1 MVPMAWAPRG
11 RLHQLGQQKVW
22 RPNRAYRAAHQGGA
36 AVTTPLEIAQEYIA
50 RGWNPVPIAW
60 RTKKPIG
67 ADWHLRKIDTSNV
80 AEHFNGGQLNVGVI
94 LGPLSAGLTDID
106 LDCREAVA
114 IAPFVLP
121 PTPSRFGRTSKRDSH
136 YLYVT
141 DLASKTE
148 NAVFQFRHPN
158 TGEMLL
164 ELRVGGGGKGAQTVF
179 PGSTHDETGE
189 NIGWDEDGAPAVV
202 AGDEL
207 LRKIKELAAY
217 CLIARYWPATGARHV
232 AAQALGGVLG
242 RLGYEPSV
250 VRCIAES
257 IARAAG
263 DPEVADRKRAA
274 EDSARAL
281 ADGKHVFGLPE
292 LAKHIG
298 KKIVAQAAAWLEYDK
313 RSKEA
318 KRPKDEDGGVADD
331 EDKGEEGIDD
341 LERLLAQKPKQADAL
356 IALAADA
363 VLFHTADETA
373 FARIEIKGHT
383 ETWPILSTGFRR
395 WLKHQYFKT
404 HESAPNA
411 ESVQTALGVLEA
423 KAVFEGAESR
433 VFIRVGSD
441 GDRHYLDLCDGGWR
455 AIEIDADGW
464 RLVDNP
470 PVRLIRSK
478 GMLPLPM
485 PTKGGTFEAL
495 RPLINIKDDADF
507 VLVMSWLLAAFRD
520 HGPYSVLAIIGQQGS
535 AKSTLMEILRSI
547 IDPNTACLRAP
558 PRDEGDVY
566 IAASS
571 SHVLAFD
578 NLSKISDWLSD
589 ALSRVSTGIGFAKRK
604 LFTDADETLLSAE
617 KPIAVNSVVDVVGAA
632 DLGDRTIFITPSPI
646 DAKSRKPKSEIWK
659 EFRRMHPAIL
669 GALLDI
675 VAHGLRTLP
684 DVADNEWPRMADFAR
699 WATACETA
707 FTTRGTFKAAYETN
721 RAGAINVLI
730 ESDAVASAVLQ
741 LALPI
746 AGRPSAILA
755 ALNAVVGESAARARG
770 WPKSPRGLSAALKRA
785 APLLREHG
793 IKVMPPAPTD
803 GTRTWNIERADPRE

>member
-1 MVPMAWAPRG
+1 M
-11 RLHQLGQQKVW
+11 
-22 RPNRAYRAAHQGGA
+22 
-36 AVTTPLEIAQEYIA
+36 TTPLEAAQEFIA

-67 ADWHLRKIDTSNV
+67 ADWHLRKIDTGNV
-80 AEHFNGGQLNVGVI
+80 AEHFDGGQLNVGVI
-94 LGPLSAGLTDID
+94 LGPSSAGLCDVD
-106 LDCREAVA
+106 LDCREAIA
-114 IAPFVLP
+114 IAPFVLS
-121 PTPSRFGRTSKRDSH
+121 PTPARFGRTSKRDSH

-148 NAVFQFRHPN
+148 SAVFQFRHPN

-189 NIGWDEDGAPAVV
+189 SISWDEDGAPAVV
-202 AGDEL
+202 AGNEL
-207 LRKIKELAAY
+207 LRKVRELAAY
-217 CLIARYWPATGARHV
+217 CLIARYWPAHGARHV

-250 VRCIAES
+250 VRCIAEAV
-257 IARAAG
+257 ARAAN

-281 ADGKHVFGLPE
+281 ADGKQVFGLPE
-292 LAKHIG
+292 LARHIG
-298 KKIVAQAAAWLEYDK
+298 KKIVAQAAIWLEYDK
-313 RSKEA
+313 RSKES
-318 KRPKDEDGGVADD
+318 KRPKDEDGGVVGD
-331 EDKGEEGIDD
+331 EDESEEDLDD
-341 LERLLAQKPKQADAL
+341 LERLLSQKPKQADAL
-356 IALAADA
+356 IALVADA
-363 VLFHTADETA
+363 MLFHTADDTA
-373 FARIEIKGHT
+373 FARIEVKGHT

-395 WLKHQYFKT
+395 WLKHQYFRK

-423 KAVFEGAESR
+423 KAMFEGAENR

-441 GDRHYLDLCDGGWR
+441 GDRLYLDLCDDKWR

-464 RLVDNP
+464 RVIDDP
-470 PVRLIRSK
+470 SVRFIRSK
-478 GMLPLPM
+478 GMLPLPV
-485 PTKGGTFEAL
+485 PAKGGTVEAL
-495 RPLINIKDDADF
+495 RHLINIKADADF
-507 VLVMSWLLAAFRD
+507 VLVISWLLAVFRD
-520 HGPYSVLAIIGQQGS
+520 HGPYPVLAVIGQQGS

-547 IDPNTACLRAP
+547 IDPHTACLRAP
-558 PRDEGDVY
+558 PKDEQDIY

-571 SHVLAFD
+571 SHILPFD
-578 NLSKISDWLSD
+578 NLSRMPDWLSD
-589 ALSRVSTGIGFAKRK
+589 ALARISTGIAFTKRK
-604 LFTDADETLLSAE
+604 LFTDTDEALLTAE
-617 KPIAVNSVVDVVGAA
+617 KPIAINSIVDVVGAA
-632 DLGDRTIFITPSPI
+632 DLGDRSIFITPSPI
-646 DAKSRKPKSEIWK
+646 DVRDRKPKSEIWK
-659 EFRRMHPAIL
+659 EFRERHPAIL

-675 VAHGLRTLP
+675 VVHGLRTLP
-684 DVADNEWPRMADFAR
+684 DVADKEWPRMADFAR

-707 FTTRGTFKAAYETN
+707 FTTRGTFKAAYEAN

-741 LALPI
+741 LALPC

-785 APLLREHG
+785 APLLREHD
-793 IKVMPPAPTD
+793 IRVLPPVPTD
-803 GTRTWNIERADPRE
+803 KTRTWNIERAEPESRGQ